1 MCCTVVIS
9 TGLLAPTTAAPL
21 LLPLSRGVQRDR
33 ALPPAREGE
42 GASSKPSKGGSEE
55 EEEEGGRGEEK
66 QRLSQLRTIDFSFLK
81 CFLLYVFSGYEYP

>member
-1 MCCTVVIS
+1 MWCTAVFL

-21 LLPLSRGVQRDR
+21 LLPLPRGVQRDR
-33 ALPPAREGE
+33 ALPLAGEGE
-42 GASSKPSKGGSEE
+42 GASSKPSKGDSEE

-81 CFLLYVFSGYEYP
+81 CFFIIRILRL